1 MKQLD
6 EIIYDA
12 IRSDASLM
20 EAIGGHVVSTCFEVP
35 PTEDD
40 NTPLPNIIITDDGFQ
55 NNTTTK
61 DCVWEGGEDQVQT
74 TVDIAAKS
82 PDEVKLL
89 VRRVRR
95 CIEQHIGRLYSQGA
109 ETPMLVSLQSDG
121 IAWDWMKPCYYS
133 HLIYQ
138 CITTT
143 DI

>member
-20 EAIGGHVVSTCFEVP
+20 AAIGGHVVSTCFEVP

-55 NNTTTK
+55 NNVTTK
-61 DCVWEGGEDQVQT
+61 DCVWEGGEDQMQV
-74 TVDIAAKS
+74 TVDIAANS

-95 CIEQHIGRLYSQGA
+95 CIEQHMGRLYSQGA

-138 CITTT
+138 CITPT

>member
-1 MKQLD
+1 M
-6 EIIYDA
+6 
-12 IRSDASLM
+12 
-20 EAIGGHVVSTCFEVP
+20 
-35 PTEDD
+35 
-40 NTPLPNIIITDDGFQ
+40 
-55 NNTTTK
+55 
-61 DCVWEGGEDQVQT
+61 

-82 PDEVKLL
+82 PDEVKML

-95 CIEQHIGRLYSQGA
+95 CIEQYMGRLYSQGA

-138 CITTT
+138 CITPT